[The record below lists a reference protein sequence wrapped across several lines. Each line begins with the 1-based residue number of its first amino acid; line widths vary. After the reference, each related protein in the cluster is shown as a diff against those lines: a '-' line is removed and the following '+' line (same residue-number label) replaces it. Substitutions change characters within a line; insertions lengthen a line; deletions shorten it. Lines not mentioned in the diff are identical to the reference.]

1 MGVSYN
7 RLWKMLIDK
16 NMKRIEMQYLTGISG
31 NILARMGKN
40 QYVSMETIEKICKKL
55 DCTVDKILL
64 THGHFDHIGGV
75 AAVKAATGAKV
86 VISAEDAP
94 MLTSSRKSLA
104 AFSFLSQA
112 PAQADILVQDG
123 DTVTLGNTVFTVLA
137 TPGHTP
143 GGVCYI
149 TEHCIFS
156 GDTLFFCSCGRTD
169 FPGGSSREI
178 MDSLQK
184 LAALPGDYTVYP
196 GHDRFSTLNF
206 ERQHNPYMKKL

>member
-1 MGVSYN
+1 MQIKSATFGQLQNNCYLVTDEASGRSALVDCTEYSD
-7 RLWKMLIDK
+7 KMKDFIGD
-16 NMKRIEMQYLTGISG
+16 
-31 NILARMGKN
+31 A
-40 QYVSMETIEKICKKL
+40 KL
-55 DCTVDKILL
+55 DYILL

-86 VISAEDAP
+86 VISAEDAS

-104 AFSFLSQA
+104 AFSFLSPA
-112 PAQADILVQDG
+112 PA
-123 DTVTLGNTVFTVLA
+123 LA

-149 TEHCIFS
+149 AGDCIFS